1 MSYTKQLTLESGE
14 YISDYIKDFDFN
26 GGIIGLNSSVGTG
39 KTTGFINMPNV
50 DITVPFIAIKQSEI
64 DKGAGNIDTWQ
75 ARVIKVKST
84 FDKSYFSTRTLV
96 VDEAHG
102 LYMDYNYKAPAIRD
116 LISIFKYYHSVI
128 LMSGTFEPEYISSI
142 NLDRF
147 YNVYKPQLAMK
158 VLDTYI
164 YDRNG
169 LAAFEEFIHA
179 RKDNGRK
186 KLVLINDK
194 AVCNQLS
201 ERYGDDALVVNADEK
216 ANDDVLELYR
226 TRKMGNQ
233 WSVIFGTNSI
243 REGLSI
249 EDVQDE
255 VDVFIYGH
263 TDPDVIEQFSNRFRN
278 VGYVK
283 HVHYFIPNTEVRELA
298 DFDINGYT
306 ASAQRFADVINTFYK
321 SEDNTE
327 QYKEYLRSAYHEEV
341 KGSHLKY
348 DKESDSFIV
357 NLISIDAEY
366 YSHREKQAVLD
377 PVLFAER
384 MMSYDFN
391 VNPRMLVSGDSG
403 VAEVLKEGKRAMKE
417 QQQDERN
424 KRIASITESFRTGK
438 FEYAGDEE
446 YDYVVESINTLLKKG
461 LKREQIELVV
471 NGIVEDKEFIR
482 KRVWPDFNYVDH
494 HTNIRNQMLRYI
506 ATDCPDD
513 SLNVLD
519 MAILSGI
526 AIKTTLTEFFQGD
539 ETEMRKNKEWRK
551 VLEWRG
557 GQLVAKDGCE
567 ARIINRYITLGKRKE
582 QRISKDTNA
591 VFKAYLD
598 WKGTDRYQVYPV
610 KYTNLTGFEI
620 EQPAPSESFNASTD
634 KTANAI
640 RERLLSL
647 RMAA

>member
-1 MSYTKQLTLESGE
+1 MKYTKQLTLESGE
-14 YISDYIKDFDFN
+14 FISDYIKEFDF
-26 GGIIGLNSSVGTG
+26 GDGIIGLNASVGTG
-39 KTTGFINMPNV
+39 KTTSFINMPNV
-50 DITVPFIAIKQSEI
+50 DITVPLISIKQSEI
-64 DKGAGNIDTWQ
+64 DKGANNIDTWQ
-75 ARVIKVKST
+75 ARVLSVNNT

-102 LYMDYNYKAPAIRD
+102 LYMDYNYKASAIRD
-116 LISIFKYYHSVI
+116 LISIFKYYKSVI
-128 LMSGTFEPEYISSI
+128 LMSGTFEPEYLSSI
-142 NLDRF
+142 EFDRF
-147 YNVYKPQLAMK
+147 YNVYKPQQSMK

-169 LAAFEEFIHA
+169 LAAFEAFIHT

-186 KLVLINDK
+186 KLALINDK
-194 AVCNQLS
+194 AICNQLS

-226 TRKMGNQ
+226 SRLMGNQ

-255 VDVFIYGH
+255 VDVFIFGH
-263 TDPDVIEQFSNRFRN
+263 TEPDVIEQFSNRFRN
-278 VGYVK
+278 IGYVK
-283 HVHYFIPNTEVRELA
+283 HVHYFIPNTEVREVA
-298 DFDINGYT
+298 DFDIAGFT
-306 ASAQRFADVINTFYK
+306 GSAQRFADVINSFYK
-321 SEDNTE
+321 SEEHNE
-327 QYKEYLRSAYHEEV
+327 QYREYLRTTYHEEV

-348 DKESDSFIV
+348 DKVSDSFIV
-357 NLISIDAEY
+357 NTISIDAEY
-366 YSHREKQAVLD
+366 CSHRTKQSILD

-391 VNPRMLVSGDSG
+391 VNPRKLVTGDSDI
-403 VAEVLKEGKRAMKE
+403 AEVLKEGKRAMKE
-417 QQQDERN
+417 QQQEERN
-424 KRIASITESFRTGK
+424 TRIKSITESFHTNI
-438 FEYAGDEE
+438 FEYAGDQE
-446 YDYVVESINTLLKKG
+446 YDYVVDSINTLLKKG

-471 NGIVEDKEFIR
+471 NGMVEDKDFIR

-494 HTNIRNQMLRYI
+494 HANIRNQMLRYI

-513 SLNVLD
+513 TLNVLD
-519 MAILSGI
+519 MAVLSGI
-526 AIKTTLTEFFQGD
+526 AIKTTLNEFFQGD
-539 ETEMRKNKEWRK
+539 ESEMRKNKEWCK
-551 VLEWRG
+551 VVEWRG
-557 GQLVAKDGCE
+557 GQLVAKDGCD
-567 ARIINRYITLGKRKE
+567 ARIVNRYITLDKRKE
-582 QRISKDTNA
+582 KRVNKDTNA

-620 EQPAPSESFNASTD
+620 EQPTPSEAFNESTD
-634 KTANAI
+634 KTVTAI

>member
-1 MSYTKQLTLESGE
+1 MSYTKQLTLKSDEF
-14 YISDYIKDFDFN
+14 ISDFIKEFDFN

-64 DKGAGNIDTWQ
+64 DKGAANIDTWQ
-75 ARVIKVKST
+75 ARVIKVNGT

-102 LYMDYNYKAPAIRD
+102 LYMDYNYKASAIRD
-116 LISIFKYYHSVI
+116 LVSIFKYYQSVI
-128 LMSGTFEPEYISSI
+128 LMSGTFEPEYITSI
-142 NLDRF
+142 KIDRF
-147 YNVYKPQLAMK
+147 YNVYKAQQAMK

-164 YDRNG
+164 YDKNG
-169 LAAFEEFIHA
+169 LAAFEAFLHT

-194 AVCNQLS
+194 AVCNQLA

-298 DFDINGYT
+298 DFDIIGYT

-391 VNPRMLVSGDSG
+391 VNHLIP
-403 VAEVLKEGKRAMKE
+403 
-417 QQQDERN
+417 
-424 KRIASITESFRTGK
+424 T
-438 FEYAGDEE
+438 
-446 YDYVVESINTLLKKG
+446 
-461 LKREQIELVV
+461 
-471 NGIVEDKEFIR
+471 
-482 KRVWPDFNYVDH
+482 YVD
-494 HTNIRNQMLRYI
+494 
-506 ATDCPDD
+506 
-513 SLNVLD
+513 
-519 MAILSGI
+519 
-526 AIKTTLTEFFQGD
+526 
-539 ETEMRKNKEWRK
+539 
-551 VLEWRG
+551 
-557 GQLVAKDGCE
+557 
-567 ARIINRYITLGKRKE
+567 
-582 QRISKDTNA
+582 
-591 VFKAYLD
+591 
-598 WKGTDRYQVYPV
+598 
-610 KYTNLTGFEI
+610 
-620 EQPAPSESFNASTD
+620 
-634 KTANAI
+634 
-640 RERLLSL
+640 
-647 RMAA
+647 